1 MPDELE
7 IELIRRAV
15 RGDRQAFTSLFELYF
30 QSVYN
35 YALSLSN
42 DPATAEDLTQEAF
55 IRAHTNLPRFKPPWN
70 FRSWIFRMTRNLFLD
85 LVRGRHEADSFD
97 DISPVPASG
106 PSPESRV
113 MASEATRRVRRAL
126 ERLSVRNKEVLVLRE
141 VHGLSYAEIAEV
153 LDTTQAYVK
162 TLLARSR
169 AQFQDAYGIQLLVEE
184 PTEDCPEVAALLH
197 DLHDGE
203 SLQGR
208 ERFVREHLDTC
219 EACQRRRNWLV
230 AQSSLLA
237 MFVPVV
243 PPAGVAER
251 ILAKLGS
258 VGSAPKPSRVQDF
271 IRLHRTSL
279 WIGAGA
285 LALIGAVTVTAALYL
300 LGPNLLSQATASVA
314 PPSALPIVTTPTLP
328 ATASAVPSST
338 LAATETLTLQV
349 TATVTSTPIPAISEP
364 TGEFTQNA
372 NCREGPGT
380 AYSVVTSLL
389 QGQTVSIDG
398 RNEMSTWWWIVL
410 PSGGHCWVSGV
421 SVDVAGPVEDVPVIP
436 TPPPPPSNLEASA
449 SCTSSTY
456 SVSLTWF
463 DAAENELGYYVSR
476 DGNRVATLG
485 SGSTSYSENF
495 VGRGSHTY
503 TVEAFNSAGS
513 SDPATVEAACPNR

>member
-1 MPDELE
+1 MSDE
-7 IELIRRAV
+7 IEVELIQRAA
-15 RGDRQAFTSLFELYF
+15 RGDRQAFTSLFERYF

-55 IRAHTNLPRFKPPWN
+55 IKAHTHLPNFKPPWN

-85 LVRGRHEADSFD
+85 LIRGRPEADSFD
-97 DISPVPASG
+97 DISPIPASD

-113 MASEATRRVRRAL
+113 MASEATRRVRSAL

-153 LDTTQAYVK
+153 LDTTQPYVK

-169 AQFQDAYGIQLLVEE
+169 AQFQDAYGVQLLVEE

-197 DLHDGE
+197 SLHDGE

-208 ERFVREHLDTC
+208 ERFVREHLEAC

-237 MFVPVV
+237 MFVPVQ
-243 PPAGVAER
+243 PPAGLAEG
-251 ILAKLGS
+251 ILAKIESIGSIPNPSKAQELLSQYRTPMLLGTGGLVLAS
-258 VGSAPKPSRVQDF
+258 VIIFV
-271 IRLHRTSL
+271 T
-279 WIGAGA
+279 A
-285 LALIGAVTVTAALYL
+285 LALYL
-300 LGPNLLSQATASVA
+300 TGPNQPVQGTASPV
-314 PPSALPIVTTPTLP
+314 PSATLVPVTPTLQ
-328 ATASAVPSST
+328 ATVTVAPSFT
-338 LAATETLTLQV
+338 PTLQV
-349 TATVTSTPIPAISEP
+349 TATSTFTPIPAITEP

-389 QGQTVSIDG
+389 QGQTVPIDG
-398 RNEMSTWWWIVL
+398 RNEANTWWWIAL
-410 PSGGHCWVSGV
+410 PNGAHCWVSGV
-421 SVDVAGPVEDVPVIP
+421 TVDVAGPVDEVPVVP
-436 TPPPPPSNLEASA
+436 TVPPPPSDLTASA

-456 SVSLTWF
+456 SVVLTWF
-463 DAAENELGYYVSR
+463 DAAENETGYYVYR

-485 SGSTSYSENF
+485 AGSASYSENF

-503 TVEAFNSAGS
+503 GVEAFNSVGV
-513 SDPATVEAACPNR
+513 SDRVTVEATCPNR

>member
-1 MPDELE
+1 MPDEIE
-7 IELIRRAV
+7 VELIQRAV
-15 RGDRQAFTSLFELYF
+15 RGERQAFASLFEHYF

-55 IRAHTNLPRFKPPWN
+55 IKAHSHLPNFKPPWN

-85 LVRGRHEADSFD
+85 LIRGRREAYSFD
-97 DISPVPASG
+97 DISPMPAPG

-113 MASEATRRVRRAL
+113 MAGEGARRVRRAL

-141 VHGLSYAEIAEV
+141 VHGLSYDEIAEV

-184 PTEDCPEVAALLH
+184 PTEDCPEVSALLH
-197 DLHDGE
+197 NLHDGE

-208 ERFVREHLDTC
+208 ERFVREHLNTC

-230 AQSSLLA
+230 AQSSLLS
-237 MFVPVV
+237 MFIPVL

-251 ILAKLGS
+251 ILAKIESLGS
-258 VGSAPKPSRVQDF
+258 VPKPSKVQDLV
-271 IRLHRTSL
+271 RQYRAPLL
-279 WIGAGA
+279 IGTGAILVSAIILMTA
-285 LALIGAVTVTAALYL
+285 LALYL
-300 LGPNLLSQATASVA
+300 TGPSQLVQATASAIPTSTLA
-314 PPSALPIVTTPTLP
+314 PATPTPP
-328 ATASAVPSST
+328 ATASAVPSFTPT
-338 LAATETLTLQV
+338 LPV
-349 TATVTSTPIPAISEP
+349 TATVTLTPVPAVTEP

-372 NCREGPGT
+372 NCRKGPGT

-389 QGQTVSIDG
+389 QGQTVLIDG
-398 RNEMSTWWWIVL
+398 RNEGSTWWWIVL

-421 SVDVAGPVEDVPVIP
+421 TVDVAGPVDDVPVVP
-436 TPPPPPSNLEASA
+436 AAPPPPSNLEASA

-456 SVSLTWF
+456 SVVLTWF
-463 DAAENELGYYVSR
+463 DAAENETGYYVYR

-485 SGSTSYSENF
+485 AGSASYSENF
-495 VGRGSHTY
+495 AGRGSHRY
-503 TVEAFNSAGS
+503 SVEAFNSVGS
-513 SDPATVEAACPNR
+513 SDPATVDAPCSAP

>member
-1 MPDELE
+1 MPDE
-7 IELIRRAV
+7 IEVQLIQRAA

-55 IRAHTNLPRFKPPWN
+55 IKAHTHLPSFKPPWN

-85 LVRGRHEADSFD
+85 LIRSRHDMDSFD
-97 DISPVPASG
+97 DVSPVPAPG

-113 MASEATRRVRRAL
+113 MAGEGARRVRRAL

-153 LDTTQAYVK
+153 LDTTQPYVK

-169 AQFQDAYGIQLLVEE
+169 AQFQDAYGVQLLVEE

-197 DLHDGE
+197 SLHDGE

-230 AQSSLLA
+230 AQSSMLG
-237 MFVPVV
+237 MFVPVI

-258 VGSAPKPSRVQDF
+258 IGGAPKPSKAQDL
-271 IRLHRTSL
+271 IRQYRTL
-279 WIGAGA
+279 LLIGGGA
-285 LALIGAVTVTAALYL
+285 LILVSAMILVTLALYL
-300 LGPNLLSQATASVA
+300 LGPNLLAQATASSVPSLTSTVA
-314 PPSALPIVTTPTLP
+314 ATPTLQ

-338 LAATETLTLQV
+338 ATLPV
-349 TATVTSTPIPAISEP
+349 TATLTSTLIPAITEP

-372 NCREGPGT
+372 NCRKGPGT
-380 AYSVVTSLL
+380 AYAVVTSLL
-389 QGQTVSIDG
+389 QGQMVSIDG
-398 RNEMSTWWWIVL
+398 RNELSTWWWIVL
-410 PSGGHCWVSGV
+410 PNGGHCWVSDV
-421 SVDVAGPVEDVPVIP
+421 SVDVAGPVEDVPAIP
-436 TPPPPPSNLEASA
+436 TPPPPPSSLEALV

-456 SVSLTWF
+456 SVALTWF
-463 DAAENELGYYVSR
+463 DAAQDELGYYVYR

-485 SGSTSYSENF
+485 ANSASYNENF
-495 VGRGSHTY
+495 VSRGNHTY
-503 TVEAFNSAGS
+503 DVEAFNSTGA
-513 SDPATVEAACPNR
+513 SDRVTVDAPCPGR

>member
-1 MPDELE
+1 MPDE
-7 IELIRRAV
+7 IEVQLIQRAA
-15 RGDRQAFTSLFELYF
+15 RGDRQAFTSLFEHYF

-85 LVRGRHEADSFD
+85 LIRGQHNMDSFD
-97 DISPVPASG
+97 DVSPVPAPG

-113 MASEATRRVRRAL
+113 MASESTRRVRRAL
-126 ERLSVRNKEVLVLRE
+126 ERLSVKNKEVLVLRE

-153 LDTTQAYVK
+153 LETTQPYVK

-197 DLHDGE
+197 NLHDGE

-237 MFVPVV
+237 MFVPVI

-251 ILAKLGS
+251 ILVKLGS
-258 VGSAPKPSRVQDF
+258 LGGAPKPSKAQDL
-271 IRLHRTSL
+271 IRQYRTPL
-279 WIGAGA
+279 LFGGGA
-285 LALIGAVTVTAALYL
+285 LALVSAIFLAALALYFV
-300 LGPNLLSQATASVA
+300 GPSLFSQATASA
-314 PPSALPIVTTPTLP
+314 IATLTTTAA
-328 ATASAVPSST
+328 ATPT
-338 LAATETLTLQV
+338 LAATASPIPSSTPTLAV
-349 TATVTSTPIPAISEP
+349 TATSTLTPIPVVNEP

-380 AYSVVTSLL
+380 TYGVVTSLL
-389 QGQTVSIDG
+389 QGQTVSIEG
-398 RNEMSTWWWIVL
+398 RNATDTWWWIAL
-410 PSGGHCWVSGV
+410 PNGGNCWVSGV
-421 SVDVAGPVEDVPVIP
+421 TVDVAGPVDDVPVIP
-436 TPPPPPSNLEASA
+436 TPPPPPSNLAASV

-463 DAAENELGYYVSR
+463 DAAQDELGYYVYR

-485 SGSTSYSENF
+485 AGSASYSENF
-495 VGRGSHTY
+495 VSRSSHTY
-503 TVEAFNSAGS
+503 GVEAFNSAGP
-513 SDPATVEAACPNR
+513 SDRVTVEAPCPAR

>member
-1 MPDELE
+1 MSDE
-7 IELIRRAV
+7 IEVDLIQRAA
-15 RGDRQAFTSLFELYF
+15 RGDQQAFTSLFERYF

-55 IRAHTNLPRFKPPWN
+55 IKAHTHLPKFKPPWN

-85 LVRGRHEADSFD
+85 LVRGRPEADSFD
-97 DISPVPASG
+97 DVSPLPAPD
-106 PSPESRV
+106 PSPESRAV
-113 MASEATRRVRRAL
+113 ASEATRRVRRAL

-153 LDTTQAYVK
+153 LDTTQPYIK
-162 TLLARSR
+162 TLLARAR
-169 AQFQDAYGIQLLVEE
+169 AQFQDAYGVQLLVEE

-237 MFVPVV
+237 MFVPVL
-243 PPAGVAER
+243 PPAGLAES
-251 ILAKLGS
+251 ILAKIGSIGS
-258 VGSAPKPSRVQDF
+258 VSKPSRAQELMSQY
-271 IRLHRTSL
+271 RAPLL
-279 WIGAGA
+279 IGTGAIVVSAIILMIA
-285 LALIGAVTVTAALYL
+285 LALYL
-300 LGPNLLSQATASVA
+300 MGPIQLVQATASA
-314 PPSALPIVTTPTLP
+314 A
-328 ATASAVPSST
+328 PSST
-338 LAATETLTLQV
+338 IVPATPTFQATATATAAPAFTPTLQV
-349 TATVTSTPIPAISEP
+349 TATVTLTPIPAIAEP

-389 QGQTVSIDG
+389 QGQTVPIDG
-398 RNEMSTWWWIVL
+398 RNEPNTWWWIVL
-410 PSGGHCWVSGV
+410 PNGAHCWVSGV
-421 SVDVAGPVEDVPVIP
+421 TVDVAGPVDDVPVVP
-436 TPPPPPSNLEASA
+436 TVPPPPSDLNAVA
-449 SCTSSTY
+449 SCTSSNY
-456 SVSLTWF
+456 AVSLTWV
-463 DAAENELGYYVSR
+463 DAAENETGYYVYR
-476 DGNRVATLG
+476 DGNRVAALG
-485 SGSTSYSENF
+485 PNFASYSENF

-503 TVEAFNSAGS
+503 GVEAFNSVGA
-513 SDPATVEAACPNR
+513 SDRVTVETACPNR